1 MQSAG
6 AIEYQGSIETLKG
19 LLREDPDVEFAVLVG
34 SRADGTATP
43 ASDWDIA
50 IRLRRA
56 GTSYMEELACTEA
69 LRRKIA
75 TILHTGPEQVDLI
88 SATSA
93 NLAMRDLIANHGL
106 VLTDP
111 TNLAWIHFLQRTWR
125 DLEDYYWDELY
136 AG

>member
-1 MQSAG
+1 MQSSG
-6 AIEYQGSIETLKG
+6 TIESQGNIDNLSG
-19 LLREDPDVEFAVLVG
+19 FLRAEPDVEFAVLVG

-43 ASDWDIA
+43 DSDWDIA

-56 GTSYMEELACTEA
+56 ETSYMEELARTEA
-69 LRRKIA
+69 LRREIA
-75 TILHTGPEQVDLI
+75 TILRTAPEQVDLI

-93 NLAMRDLIANHGL
+93 KLAMRDLIANHGL